1 LATSNRN
8 IRDYEKLEYRFDVI
22 KDAFPTIKAKEVIDS
37 LNPNI
42 RFYLGEA
49 TDDYIL
55 KSIKLIYYPNDEP
68 EGQKTLELERP
79 DANVKQFYYTFPS
92 GLDLTE
98 GKEYSFYF
106 EATDND
112 AIHKGKSAQS
122 QVFSLALLNQDQL
135 RERELATQQLL
146 IESMDQSLEKLK
158 EQKEALQSINQ
169 GQKEKDQLKFNDQQ
183 QIRDFLKRQ
192 QEQEGLMEKFS
203 KELRENLER
212 SDEDDKLNQL
222 LRERLERQEMEARRN
237 ERLMEELNKVADKIN
252 KEDLAKRLEE
262 IGKQQ
267 QNNQRSLEQLL
278 ELTKRYYV
286 TEKAA
291 QLSKDLERLA
301 SEQEE
306 MIQKPIDKDAT
317 LKEQEALN
325 EAFKAVA
332 RELEELRKDNQDLKK
347 PLSLDIEPK
356 KAESVT
362 NDQKEVVTQMERSL
376 MEKENLGLEERE
388 KAQESV
394 SKKQKSAA
402 QKMKE
407 MSEALGESA
416 SGGEG
421 GSSTEEDA
429 EMLRQILDNL
439 ITFSFKQ
446 EALFESLEKS
456 DPDAPQFSG
465 SVREQKELRELFG
478 YVDDSLFALSLRQA
492 EVSEFVNEQIT
503 EVYYNIDKSLES
515 IADNQLYQGVSYQ
528 KYVLNASNSLADFL
542 ANLLDNMQQSM
553 KMGQG
558 SGKSKEGFQLPDIIK
573 AQGELKQKM
582 EGMGQSGKGKQEN
595 GEGEAQKGK
604 GQSQGEGDN
613 GKQGKDGEGGEDGT
627 QGNGKAGSKGSNG
640 KGEGNGG
647 QGQDQPNE
655 AELREIFEIYKQQ
668 QQLRQELEN
677 QLQDM
682 INNDDRKLGEKIM
695 RQMEDFENELL
706 ENGITNSGLAK
717 MNTIRYELLKLEN
730 AAIKQGKR
738 PERESNTNRNAFQNP
753 ITTKPLLLENYRNE
767 VEILQRQALPL
778 RQNFQLKVKEYF
790 RSND

>member
-1 LATSNRN
+1 
-8 IRDYEKLEYRFDVI
+8 
-22 KDAFPTIKAKEVIDS
+22 IKAKEVMDS
-37 LNPNI
+37 LNPKL
-42 RFYLGEA
+42 RYYMGEA

-55 KSIKLIYYPNDEP
+55 KSIKLVYYPNA
-68 EGQKTLELERP
+68 QP
-79 DANVKQFYYTFPS
+79 DAQKSLILENPNANFKQFYYTFPS
-92 GLDLTE
+92 GLQLTE
-98 GKEYSFYF
+98 GQDYSFYF

-112 AIHKGKSAQS
+112 AIHKGKSTKS
-122 QVFSLALLNQDQL
+122 QVFSLALLNRDQL
-135 RERELATQQLL
+135 KEQELATQQLL
-146 IESMDQSLEKLK
+146 IENIDQSLEKLK
-158 EQKEALQSINQ
+158 EQKETLKSINQ
-169 GQKEKDQLKFNDQQ
+169 GQKEKDQLKFNDQK
-183 QIRDFLKRQ
+183 QIKDFLKKQ
-192 QEQEGLMEKFS
+192 QQQEGLMQKFS
-203 KELRENLER
+203 KELRENLEKN
-212 SDEDDKLNQL
+212 DEDDKLNQL
-222 LRERLERQEMEARRN
+222 LRERLERQEMEARKN
-237 ERLMEELNKVADKIN
+237 ERLLEELNKVADKIT

-262 IGKQQ
+262 LGKQQ

-291 QLSKDLERLA
+291 QLSKDLERMAL
-301 SEQEE
+301 EQEVMTE
-306 MIQKPIDKDAT
+306 QSIDKDST
-317 LKEQEALN
+317 LREQERLN
-325 EAFKAVA
+325 EVFKEMAE
-332 RELEELRKDNQDLKK
+332 ELEELSKDNQDLKK
-347 PLSLDIEPK
+347 PLALDIDEEK
-356 KAESVT
+356 TESVKA
-362 NDQKEVVTQMERSL
+362 DQKEALTQMERAVGGNEDS
-376 MEKENLGLEERE
+376 ESKEYE
-388 KAQESV
+388 KAKELV

-407 MSEALGESA
+407 MSEALGTSA

-446 EALFESLEKS
+446 ESLFESLEES

-465 SVREQKELRELFG
+465 RVREQKELRELFG

-553 KMGQG
+553 RMGQG
-558 SGKSKEGFQLPDIIK
+558 SGESQEGFQLPDIIK
-573 AQGELKQKM
+573 AQGELKEKM

-595 GEGEAQKGK
+595 GQGEAQKGK
-604 GQSQGEGDN
+604 GQAQGEGDD
-613 GKQGKDGEGGEDGT
+613 GEQGKEGEGGENGT
-627 QGNGKAGSKGSNG
+627 QGNGKNGPNGSDG
-640 KGEGNGG
+640 KGEGNGS
-647 QGQDQPNE
+647 QGQEQPNE

-668 QQLRQELEN
+668 QQLRQELED

-682 INNDDRKLGEKIM
+682 INNDDRKLGEKIL

-706 ENGITNSGLAK
+706 ENGITNRGLSK
-717 MNTIRYELLKLEN
+717 INTIRYELLKLEN
-730 AAIKQGKR
+730 AAMKQGKK

-790 RSND
+790 KSND